1 MHLRGLRWRH
11 RDDRGV
17 AMITAIMVLTVL
29 GAISATVA
37 VIGVSNIKNSDRDRQ
52 AGAALG
58 ASDAGVAQ
66 AIEYVRNNGVNGL
79 TCPEITSASCSTNP
93 AGWTNPTNPKLVP
106 LGSGGACT
114 ATNCAKVWIGNV
126 RAYAPPTVTTGTY
139 RIHSE
144 GIYGGG
150 PAARNV
156 VVDIEVTPDRF
167 PIGVFGEQVSG
178 NGGTAVYS
186 ESLFTRACVSPLET
200 GSGNGT
206 RFIGTD
212 PYWGIP
218 SAAHSTTHL
227 STSNNCGANGYVHKP
242 AQLCPT
248 NSVLQDDQSGDG
260 GAVSSGPC
268 YQRYRR
274 PDGSWYNTTAFT
286 LNDLQQYGYRPRG
299 LSDAQL
305 SALRVRAQSQGLY
318 NVSSGSIAAKIVAA
332 NAAGISQPVVYYDS
346 VPNVALSYSDFP
358 AGYFGRAPGEPCNNS
373 IVTLVV
379 EHGNLTFQGGNATWF
394 DAAIFV
400 PDGAFNGNGGYNIL
414 GTLFA
419 DNLGLGG
426 NQTFELDDCFVKSL
440 PGPILAIHATAFRED
455 DSKDVP

>member
-1 MHLRGLRWRH
+1 M
-11 RDDRGV
+11 
-17 AMITAIMVLTVL
+17 L
-29 GAISATVA
+29 GAIAATVA
-37 VIGVSNIKNSDRDRQ
+37 SIGVSNLKNSDRDRQ

-66 AIEYVRNNGVNGL
+66 AIEFVRNNGVNSL
-79 TCPEITSASCSTNP
+79 NCVDATANTTCTANP
-93 AGWTNPTNPKLVP
+93 AGWTSPTNPMLVP
-106 LGSGGACT
+106 LASGATGCT
-114 ATNCAKVWIGNV
+114 VTANCAKVWIGNV
-126 RAYAPPTVTTGTY
+126 RAYSPPLVTTGTY

-167 PIGVFGEQVSG
+167 PIGVFGEQVTG
-178 NGGTAVYS
+178 NGGTSVVS

-200 GSGNGT
+200 GNGNGT
-206 RFIGTD
+206 RFTGID

-218 SAAHSTTHL
+218 SAPHSTTHL
-227 STSNNCGANGYVHKP
+227 STTNSCGAGGYVHKVGQP
-242 AQLCPT
+242 CSTYAALKYA
-248 NSVLQDDQSGDG
+248 QSGDG
-260 GAVSSGPC
+260 GPVSSGAC
-268 YQRYRR
+268 YHSYLKANGGYY
-274 PDGSWYNTTAFT
+274 PENDSTFFGLA
-286 LNDLQQYGYRPRG
+286 DLQRYGYRPRG

-318 NVSSGSIAAKIVAA
+318 NVPTGSIAAKIVAA
-332 NAAGISQPVVYYDS
+332 NTLGISQPVVYYENVAD
-346 VPNVALSYSDFP
+346 VALSYSDFP

-373 IVTLVV
+373 IVTIVV
-379 EHGNLTFQGGNATWF
+379 EHGNLTFQGGNATWL

-400 PDGAFNGNGGYNIL
+400 PDGTFAGNGGYNIL

-419 DNLGLGG
+419 NNLSLGG
-426 NQTFELDDCFVKSL
+426 NQAFALDDCFVKSL
-440 PGPILAIHATAFRED
+440 PGPILAIHAVAFRED